1 MTPCNIFVNLSE
13 YIKLYDY
20 SIGKRVYLYQLLSS
34 HNEYNILENCGWYV
48 ENGLFKLKSEMLEIV
63 I

>member
-1 MTPCNIFVNLSE
+1 MI
-13 YIKLYDY
+13 IQ
-20 SIGKRVYLYQLLSS
+20 IGKQVYLCQLLLS
-34 HNEYNILENCGWYV
+34 HNEYSMLENCGWYV